1 MKKIFF
7 IIFSL
12 CMLFLSSCAKNSIEE
27 NNDDVIQEI
36 TMPKPFSEKEG
47 AGGDSAH
54 NFYSD
59 YAFRFGNIESTISNL
74 VDREKSNEW
83 IDNCFAEAIAN
94 PEAPEKTLLDYIKYF
109 DIPKE
114 KLKEAVS
121 STNLPEGWIISPSD
135 VDVIYSGDDYLIN
148 QTFVNEY
155 ALFYNGKIYSAEWL
169 YEHSPTDYINE
180 GLPLNEVT
188 VCLEKMEDFSL
199 TEEAIAALE
208 AKAKMLE
215 KEYSEA
221 EITVSPEEPET
232 ISITEAPETDEPVST
247 THAP

>member
-135 VDVIYSGDDYLIN
+135 VDVIYSGDDYLIK

-221 EITVSPEEPET
+221 EITVSPE
-232 ISITEAPETDEPVST
+232 APETDEPVST

>member
-83 IDNCFAEAIAN
+83 IDNCFAEAN
-94 PEAPEKTLLDYIKYF
+94 CESR
-109 DIPKE
+109 
-114 KLKEAVS
+114 S
-121 STNLPEGWIISPSD
+121 S
-135 VDVIYSGDDYLIN
+135 
-148 QTFVNEY
+148 
-155 ALFYNGKIYSAEWL
+155 GKNAFGL
-169 YEHSPTDYINE
+169 YQI
-180 GLPLNEVT
+180 
-188 VCLEKMEDFSL
+188 F
-199 TEEAIAALE
+199 
-208 AKAKMLE
+208 
-215 KEYSEA
+215 
-221 EITVSPEEPET
+221 
-232 ISITEAPETDEPVST
+232 
-247 THAP
+247 